1 MLLLLFFNT
10 FLHVC
15 MCKYYFCALL
25 SILNALR
32 CSLSL
37 SLTLHL
43 VSNCI
48 FSSSSS
54 DINHKINSTSH
65 DDDDVTENAHTHERT
80 NTRAYFTSGDG
91 WDGFKKAFT
100 FWFLGKINLIGICRY
115 IFMHIFPIVKKS
127 VNSKQL
133 HFILC
138 LLLVSF
144 VITASFEKCINYLL
158 SFFENIVARFAPD
171 AQRYVTN
178 YETKIK
184 IQTNVQNRHSLLER
198 CHRGG
203 YFKSC

>member
-100 FWFLGKINLIGICRY
+100 FWFLGKKNLIGLCRY
-115 IFMHIFPIVKKS
+115 IFMHIFHRLLRKAWIQ
-127 VNSKQL
+127 NNC
-133 HFILC
+133 ILF
-138 LLLVSF
+138 F
-144 VITASFEKCINYLL
+144 VCF
-158 SFFENIVARFAPD
+158 
-171 AQRYVTN
+171 
-178 YETKIK
+178 
-184 IQTNVQNRHSLLER
+184 
-198 CHRGG
+198 
-203 YFKSC
+203 